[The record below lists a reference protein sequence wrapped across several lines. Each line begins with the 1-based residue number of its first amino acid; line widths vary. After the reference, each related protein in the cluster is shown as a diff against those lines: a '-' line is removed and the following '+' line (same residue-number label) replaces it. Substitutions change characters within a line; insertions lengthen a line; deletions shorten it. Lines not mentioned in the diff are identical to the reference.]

1 MVENACYL
9 HDIGNPPFGHFGE
22 TAIQEWTKENL
33 KKYADDAGINYEK
46 VEGRLSDFFEFDGNP
61 QGLRM
66 VTRLHCENCDEYGLN
81 ISYPTLMSCIKYTRT
96 TGEPKDKGLNKK
108 AAYFQTE
115 EPIVK
120 EMYEKLNLPLN
131 TRHPLSYIMEAA
143 DDISY
148 CLSDIS
154 DGIEKKIL
162 TSEDVVKAL
171 YREWIKEH
179 PEVRSIKNTTKYT
192 FIPNELLL
200 PKRNIKYY
208 NREIAIEI
216 SKYATKKAVEAY
228 LKQEE
233 EICEGKCT
241 SLIDSDSE
249 AGQLLEAIK
258 KIARSKLYRSAEAEN
273 IELSGY
279 MIITGLLECFSRLV
293 RLPKASFLQLYEGK
307 GSNKQLD
314 YEWRLLNRISPRMK
328 MAYASQKSSFDN
340 SKETEWWLRIHMI
353 IDYIS
358 GMTDEYAL
366 KVYQMLQGISIQT
379 K

>member
-96 TGEPKDKGLNKK
+96 TGEPEDKGLNKK

-162 TSEDVVKAL
+162 TPEDVVKAL
-171 YREWIKEH
+171 YREWIKGH
-179 PEVRSIKNTTKYT
+179 PEVKELTTRTQYA
-192 FIPNELLL
+192 FIPDKLFL

-216 SKYATKKAVEAY
+216 SKYATEKAVEAY

-233 EICEGKCT
+233 EICEGRCT

-258 KIARSKLYRSAEAEN
+258 KIARLKLYRSAEAEN

-307 GSNKQLD
+307 GSKKQLD